1 MFLDKR
7 EFVSLTGITN
17 EWPEGILTG
26 VPAPEGVDATSS
38 YSAISAE
45 LASSLKPR

>member
-1 MFLDKR
+1 MFLVKQ
-7 EFVSLTGITN
+7 EVVSLTGITN

-38 YSAISAE
+38 HSAIAAE
-45 LASSLKPR
+45 LASALKPR